1 MPDQTTK
8 SSASSAANADQASAL
23 FPLISIMFRAFWAS
37 PERNRII
44 LLAAGVVFVISLTA
58 FGQVRL
64 NAWNQPFY
72 DALARKN
79 FPQFIDQ
86 LMVFAFIAGGLLI
99 LNVSQ
104 SWLN

>member
-1 MPDQTTK
+1 
-8 SSASSAANADQASAL
+8 
-23 FPLISIMFRAFWAS
+23 MFRAFWAS

-79 FPQFIDQ
+79 FPQFTDQ